1 MLFPDPAYHDARA
14 IPHEAEFSALLADI
28 WMYDKVQQT
37 LAGAPLLADLHR
49 LMFLTSNLD
58 ADLETLHSSI
68 TNAQLL
74 HDQLALKAAQL
85 SNRQHAM
92 HVLQTEIFFR
102 LGGGAH
108 LAPFSPDTH
117 NGNDADVSDEGRDS
131 DSDQSYYTPPIAQ
144 LSPTNTEPIPIPP
157 LPTSFHTARSEPVPS
172 TDLRPRPALRRV
184 SFAGLPS
191 PVVNAPTATVSASEL
206 AHSDSHSDP
215 PNPYEWYPAGDTP
228 GNPINVDR
236 LDEEEQPCIRCGRV
250 GHTAEQCP
258 RAWELFN
265 VPRNV
270 CSRCMQRGHWFR
282 NCPQY
287 RCRQCLCHAPG
298 HTSAECPH
306 SPCYSLSVGPSSPPR
321 AGPSSRPY

>member
-1 MLFPDPAYHDARA
+1 MSFPNPAHHDARA

-28 WMYDKVQQT
+28 WMYDEVQQT

-58 ADLETLHSSI
+58 ADLETLHASV

-74 HDQLALKAAQL
+74 HDQLALEAAQL
-85 SNRQHAM
+85 SDRQRAM
-92 HVLQTEIFFR
+92 HTLQTGIFFR

-108 LAPFSPDTH
+108 LAPFSLDTH
-117 NGNDADVSDEGRDS
+117 DGNDADVSDEERDS
-131 DSDQSYYTPPIAQ
+131 DSDRSYYTPPITQ
-144 LSPTNTEPIPIPP
+144 SSPTNSEPIPIPP
-157 LPTSFHTARSEPVPS
+157 PPTPTRTTRSEPVPS
-172 TDLRPRPALRRV
+172 TDPRPRPALRRV

-191 PVVNAPTATVSASEL
+191 LIVDAPTVSASES
-206 AHSDSHSDP
+206 AHSDPHSDP

-228 GNPINVDR
+228 GNPIDVDR
-236 LDEEEQPCIRCGRV
+236 LDEEEQPCTRCGRA

-258 RAWELFN
+258 RAWEPFN

-270 CSRCMQRGHWFR
+270 CSQCMQRGHWFR

-287 RCRQCLCHAPG
+287 RCRQCLRHAPG

-306 SPCYSLSVGPSSPPR
+306 PPRYSPSVGPSSPPH